1 MKIIPTIVAFSYLLS
16 ISLASSAEPKTDG
29 EGKYIRG
36 AQEERMTQQY
46 YSDYSYGKGYG
57 YYGKKGGYG
66 KGYPSG
72 PSSPGKGYYYGK
84 KGGYGYGGYY
94 GKKGGYGKGW
104 GHPRFPSSPSAPS
117 APSGPSPSWSKGNGG
132 DW

>member
-1 MKIIPTIVAFSYLLS
+1 MGSK
-16 ISLASSAEPKTDG
+16 AEPMTDG
-29 EGKYIRG
+29 EGRYIRG
-36 AQEERMTQQY
+36 SQEERRAQY

-66 KGYPSG
+66 KGYGKGYPSS

-104 GHPRFPSSPSAPS
+104 GNPRFPSSPSAPS